1 MCTTVSLIGNSIDHH
16 HHLHNM
22 WLVVLLFSP
31 KKSIKEIRLLQYY
44 SSAAEEWNGH
54 FVKLDRSVFII
65 IISISLAHTQPSNGS
80 SWLIRFLYLLSKKV
94 KFLLFLML
102 IAKAPMGCLLLRKAS
117 LVNIQYDHNLLVK
130 LSVVGLTKKW
140 S

>member
-1 MCTTVSLIGNSIDHH
+1 MCTTVSLIGKSID

-22 WLVVLLFSP
+22 WLVLLLFSP

-44 SSAAEEWNGH
+44 SSSAAAEEWNGH
-54 FVKLDRSVFII
+54 FVKLDRSVFI

-102 IAKAPMGCLLLRKAS
+102 IAKALMRCLLLLRKAS
-117 LVNIQYDHNLLVK
+117 LVNI
-130 LSVVGLTKKW
+130 
-140 S
+140 